1 MELSAEWPGCS
12 VNMKAAKTAQRGS
25 QPILSARGHFQGGLG
40 RGGQPRAPGCRRR
53 QVTRQGSTSARI
65 LETGEQIQLF
75 VLSVSLA
82 NRVIF

>member
-40 RGGQPRAPGCRRR
+40 RGGQPRAPGRRRR
-53 QVTRQGSTSARI
+53 QVTRQGSTSSRI